1 MIATEY
7 HWYPV
12 CTLYNAEK
20 KACEVLSSKG
30 IEVYMPLKKE
40 LRQWSDRK
48 KWVYE
53 PLIKSYLFVRIT
65 QQQQTEVLMTKGV
78 LRFIYFSGKITPMP
92 DRQIEEL
99 KLLLANESELEIS
112 DHVFEKGEE
121 VVLKAG
127 PLKGLRG
134 EIVSF
139 HSEKRFIIRIDYI
152 GKTVVVQTSALFVE
166 PI

>member
-1 MIATEY
+1 MNKSEY

-12 CTLYNAEK
+12 STLYNAEK
-20 KACEVLSSKG
+20 KAHDILLAKG

-53 PLIKSYLFVRIT
+53 PFIKSYLFVRIA
-65 QQQQTEVLMTKGV
+65 QQQQTEVLMTKGI
-78 LRFIYFSGKITPMP
+78 LRFIYFSGKITTMP

-99 KLLLANESELEIS
+99 KLLLANESDLEIS
-112 DHVFEKGEE
+112 DYVFEKGEE

-134 EIVSF
+134 EIVAF

-152 GKTVVVQTSALFVE
+152 GKTIVVQAPALFLD
-166 PI
+166 PL

>member
-1 MIATEY
+1 MINSEY
-7 HWYPV
+7 YWYPV
-12 CTLYNAEK
+12 CTLYNTEK
-20 KACEVLSSKG
+20 KACEMLLAKG

-53 PLIKSYLFVRIT
+53 PFIKLYLFVRIT
-65 QQQQTEVLMTKGV
+65 QQQQTEVLMTKGIV
-78 LRFIYFSGKITPMP
+78 RFIYFSGKVATMP
-92 DRQIEEL
+92 ERQIEEL

-121 VVLKAG
+121 VILKAG

-152 GKTVVVQTSALFVE
+152 GKTIIVQAPALFVE
-166 PI
+166 PL

>member
-1 MIATEY
+1 MLLA
-7 HWYPV
+7 
-12 CTLYNAEK
+12 
-20 KACEVLSSKG
+20 KG

-53 PLIKSYLFVRIT
+53 PFIKLYLFVRIT
-65 QQQQTEVLMTKGV
+65 QQQQTEVLMTKGIV
-78 LRFIYFSGKITPMP
+78 RFIYFSGKVATMP
-92 DRQIEEL
+92 ERQIEEL

-121 VVLKAG
+121 VILKAG

-152 GKTVVVQTSALFVE
+152 GKTIIVQAPALFVE
-166 PI
+166 PL